1 MQGLGVA
8 IGSRRDVST
17 EAIVSLAQLA
27 DRLGYASVWVGESWG
42 RDAFTLLTMI
52 ACHTSKVHLAT
63 GIVPVYSRTPALL
76 AQTVASLDA
85 ISNGRA
91 ILGLGT
97 SGRLVIEQWHGEKFD
112 RPLQRTREYIEI
124 IRMALAGE
132 RVNYEGHFYQVQRFR
147 MATEPVQ
154 DRLPIYVASLGPKNL
169 ELTGQLAD
177 GWLPTWVDVLRL
189 PEMTQQVVQ
198 PALAAG
204 RSASDVTVAP
214 QVLALASN
222 TEEENAHARN
232 LARAHMAYYVG
243 GMGTYYND
251 LFRRYGYVEE
261 SARVREAWEAG
272 DRERAA
278 QSITDEMLDNITII
292 GDRDDCLR
300 KVEKYRQAG
309 ADMPVLA
316 FPHGAS
322 IEAMERTLEALAP
335 SPDG

>member
-1 MQGLGVA
+1 MEGLGVA

-17 EAIVSLAQLA
+17 DAIVSLAQLA

-278 QSITDEMLDNITII
+278 QSITDEMLENITII

>member
-1 MQGLGVA
+1 
-8 IGSRRDVST
+8 VST
-17 EAIVSLAQLA
+17 EEIVSLAQLA
-27 DRLGYASVWVGESWG
+27 DRLGYASVWIGESWG

-154 DRLPIYVASLGPKNL
+154 ERLPIYVASLGPRNL

>member
-1 MQGLGVA
+1 MEGLGVA

-17 EAIVSLAQLA
+17 EEIVSMARLA

-52 ACHTSKVHLAT
+52 ACHTTNVRLGT

-76 AQTVASLDA
+76 AQTAASLDA

-112 RPLQRTREYIEI
+112 RPLLRTREYIEI

-132 RVNYEGHFYQVQRFR
+132 RVNYDGRYYQVQRFR

-154 DRLPIYVASLGPKNL
+154 ERLPIYVASLGPKNL

-189 PEMTQQVVQ
+189 PEMREQVVR
-198 PALAAG
+198 PAVAAG
-204 RSASDVTVAP
+204 DK
-214 QVLALASN
+214 
-222 TEEENAHARN
+222 
-232 LARAHMAYYVG
+232 
-243 GMGTYYND
+243 
-251 LFRRYGYVEE
+251 RRTLQWPRKCWLLLRPPRKRTPTPATWPG
-261 SARVREAWEAG
+261 RTWPTTWEAWGRTTSTSSDATATWRSRPACARRG
-272 DRERAA
+272 RRATA
-278 QSITDEMLDNITII
+278 TGQRVPSVMRCWTI
-292 GDRDDCLR
+292 
-300 KVEKYRQAG
+300 
-309 ADMPVLA
+309 
-316 FPHGAS
+316 
-322 IEAMERTLEALAP
+322 
-335 SPDG
+335 

>member
-1 MQGLGVA
+1 
-8 IGSRRDVST
+8 VST
-17 EAIVSLAQLA
+17 EEIVSLAQLA
-27 DRLGYASVWVGESWG
+27 DRLGYASVWIGESWG

>member
-1 MQGLGVA
+1 MEGLGVA